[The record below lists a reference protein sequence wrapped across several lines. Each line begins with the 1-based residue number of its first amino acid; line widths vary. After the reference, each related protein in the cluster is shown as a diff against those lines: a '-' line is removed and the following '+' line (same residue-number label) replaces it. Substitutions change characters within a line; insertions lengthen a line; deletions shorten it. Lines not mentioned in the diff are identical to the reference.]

1 MPSDV
6 SAPPC
11 LAKLFLFRTEFSD
24 FVSFLLGA
32 ATNDFLFLAIVPLPV
47 SVVDGTVVLVPDCY
61 LWVSPVVYDLLLS
74 SLC

>member
-11 LAKLFLFRTEFSD
+11 LARLFLFLTEFSD

-47 SVVDGTVVLVPDCY
+47 SVVDATFVLAPDYCFS
-61 LWVSPVVYDLLLS
+61 VRPVVCDLLLS
-74 SLC
+74 NLC